1 MSTPIQIKWA
11 DGEAERLGIKPNAN
25 PKLFIG
31 SLPKDCSEVFL
42 IFNQKSQIREIFEP
56 FGEIKELHMMKDR
69 DGSLRGFAFLK
80 FHLKEPALLAIRKLN
95 GQTYLPNCD
104 KPIEVRFADNRTGL
118 EQTYSAPSTKPI
130 NEPSSP
136 VYPK

>member
-1 MSTPIQIKWA
+1 M
-11 DGEAERLGIKPNAN
+11 
-25 PKLFIG
+25 
-31 SLPKDCSEVFL
+31 
-42 IFNQKSQIREIFEP
+42 QKSQIREIFEP

-118 EQTYSAPSTKPI
+118 EQTYSAPSTKPL

-136 VYPK
+136 VYPKQPVIFLIFIPRLKSIPCIIPRMTLLIIIIG